1 MWNEFV
7 ELPEQQQEHIVKIAT
22 DKKKKKKIRQER
34 IKDDTKSNSCSSD
47 ENFETFVLIENR
59 TIINDK
65 KSADPLR
72 QQGNFI

>member
-47 ENFETFVLIENR
+47 ENFETFVLIENH
-59 TIINDK
+59 TTTNDQ
-65 KSADPLR
+65 KSIDPLR